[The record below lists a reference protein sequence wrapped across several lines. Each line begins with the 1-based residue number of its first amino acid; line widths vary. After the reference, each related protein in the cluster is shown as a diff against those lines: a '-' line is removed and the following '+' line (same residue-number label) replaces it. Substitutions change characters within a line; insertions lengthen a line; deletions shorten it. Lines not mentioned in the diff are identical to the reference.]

1 MIGINTNPDSISDHD
16 ERYWTDEKIN
26 SISPADLPFRVSREI
41 SAEAYHKI
49 YVRLYQLADGL
60 TTETINLATFFRG
73 KSVAIIGM
81 PVSTKKDY
89 RKDLCILGAK
99 KIYYCWE
106 DNIQIL
112 ICGDNDF
119 YPLQQ
124 AIVDKR
130 YGHNVIAMN
139 ESYLDPLLVS
149 FMKSEHGKKLTEEY
163 LAKEDNT
170 TPREAFHY
178 GIADKDFLQ
187 SIHQVPLNELSLDR
201 DVFHVVGRISV
212 SIEDESDNTDGEGID
227 FIGGFPDTINGLY
240 SAIQK
245 KGGRINKKGGISTT
259 CIVYGQNPP
268 LNAFKG
274 AHENIKFK

>member
-41 SAEAYHKI
+41 STEAYHKI

-60 TTETINLATFFRG
+60 TTEAINLATFFRG

-139 ESYLDPLLVS
+139 ESYLDQLLVS
-149 FMKSEHGKKLTEEY
+149 FMKSEHGKKMTENY
-163 LAKEDNT
+163 LAKEDYNT
-170 TPREAFHY
+170 HREALHY
-178 GIADKDFLQ
+178 EIADKDFLQ

-201 DVFHVVGRISV
+201 DVFHVVGRMSV
-212 SIEDESDNTDGEGID
+212 SIEDESDNTDDEGIA
-227 FIGGFPDTINGLY
+227 FIGGFPDTINELY

-245 KGGRINKKGGISTT
+245 KGGRINKKGGTS
-259 CIVYGQNPP
+259 VVSYSY
-268 LNAFKG
+268 
-274 AHENIKFK
+274 